1 MKKVDLKKQL
11 KSLYN
16 PPAKDVSEIVVPA
29 MNFIMIDGKGDPNK
43 APQFQAAIEA
53 LYPVSYA
60 IKFDFKKN
68 RGVDYPVMALEGLWW
83 ADNMDDF
90 TTGDRDNWL
99 WTLMIM
105 QPDFVTEE
113 IYKQNLQAVKKKKNL
128 PALEKLRFEKF
139 DEGRSAQIMHIG
151 PFSTEGANIAK
162 IHEFIKSRSGKMIG
176 KHHEIYL
183 SDFRRVAPDK
193 MKTVLRQPFK

>member
-1 MKKVDLKKQL
+1 MEKVDLKKQL

-16 PPAKDVSEIVVPA
+16 PSAREVSEVKVPA

-43 APQFQAAIEA
+43 AGEFQAAIEA

-68 RGVDYPVMALEGLWW
+68 RDIDYPVMALEGLWW

-90 TTGDRDNWL
+90 VSGNRDNWL

-139 DEGRSAQIMHIG
+139 DEGRVAQIMHIG
-151 PFSTEGANIAK
+151 PFSEEGANIAK
-162 IHEFIKSRSGKMIG
+162 IHEFIKNRSCKTSG

-183 SDFRRVAPDK
+183 SDFRRVAPEK
-193 MKTVLRQPFK
+193 MRTVLRQPFK

>member
-1 MKKVDLKKQL
+1 MKKIDLKKQL
-11 KSLYN
+11 KSLYS
-16 PPAKDVSEIVVPA
+16 PSAREVSEVKVPA

-68 RGVDYPVMALEGLWW
+68 HDIDYPVMALEGLWW

-90 TTGDRDNWL
+90 VSGNRDNWL

-139 DEGRSAQIMHIG
+139 DEGCAAQIMHIG
-151 PFSTEGANIAK
+151 PFSEEGENIVK
-162 IHEFIKSRSGKMIG
+162 IHEFIKDRSGKITG

-183 SDFRRVAPDK
+183 SDFRRVAPEK